1 MGMCVCGGAM
11 LQCTFGMA
19 PSMLNV
25 LPDKKTVNNMPVA
38 TIDCNKPM
46 VNILPFDQSG
56 GDCSSRFARA
66 VCPAHPGALGARQPD
81 SACGRSAGAQSDIKA
96 DVCLCR
102 SYIRDKSGLYQH
114 TDTVNSNVL

>member
-46 VNILPFDQSG
+46 VNILPFG
-56 GDCSSRFARA
+56 TCSAPTNPA
-66 VCPAHPGALGARQPD
+66 VIAALGSPVPCVPLIPAPWVPGSPTVLVGGQPALNQT
-81 SACGRSAGAQSDIKA
+81 SKLMCAYAGVISVTNPGCTNIQIP
-96 DVCLCR
+96 
-102 SYIRDKSGLYQH
+102 
-114 TDTVNSNVL
+114 